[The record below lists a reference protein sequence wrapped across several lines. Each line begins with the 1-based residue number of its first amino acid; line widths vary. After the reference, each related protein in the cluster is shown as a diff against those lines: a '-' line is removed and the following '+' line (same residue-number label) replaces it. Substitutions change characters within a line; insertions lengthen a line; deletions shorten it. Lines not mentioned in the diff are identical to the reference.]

1 MAYPSTAELVSGS
14 TVTELTG
21 LTTEQKDA
29 LRTEAITAVEFYC
42 RQSFTAEGTEE
53 DPVTLL
59 VDGGGGRELWL
70 PRRLATIDSLSV
82 STGAFGADDV
92 TLNASHDRLHLGD
105 AAGPSTWATRAI
117 VAAMGTTRSV
127 FPAGAGTVE
136 VTGVW
141 GWAED
146 EYPGE
151 ITTALRFHMEDRAL
165 ADAHALADSV
175 RSARGLG
182 LSGLSQGSLTADLS
196 RGEPLI
202 STRVRRLL
210 QRHRWSGPTGAIA

>member
-1 MAYPSTAELVSGS
+1 MAYPTTAELVAGS
-14 TVTELTG
+14 TV
-21 LTTEQKDA
+21 DA
-29 LRTEAITAVEFYC
+29 LTDLTSDQQDAKRAEAIVAVESHC

-53 DPVTLL
+53 APVALL
-59 VDGGGGRELWL
+59 VDGNGGRELWL
-70 PRRLATIDSLSV
+70 PRRLVLIDSLSV

-92 TLNASHDRLHLGD
+92 VLNDSHDRLHLGD
-105 AAGPSTWATRAI
+105 AAGPSTWATRVI
-117 VAAMGTTRSV
+117 AAATGTTRPV
-127 FPAGAGTVE
+127 FPAGPGTVE

-146 EYPGE
+146 EYPE
-151 ITTALRFHMEDRAL
+151 AVTTALRFHMEDRAL

-182 LSGLSQGSLTADLS
+182 IAGISQGNLSADLT

-202 STRVRRLL
+202 STRVRRQL
-210 QRHRWSGPTGAIA
+210 QRYRWSGPAGALA